1 MRVTR
6 TAMHK
11 LHLGVALTFL
21 FAACAATPAPP
32 RRAAAR
38 PATRTADLPVG
49 AQARTLA
56 GQALYAPALSSLE
69 LAKRSAALDAA
80 SRAWDATPGD
90 PDALIWV
97 GRRLGYLGRMR
108 EALDTFTIGVAQHP
122 GDARMLRHRGHRYIS
137 VREFELALA
146 DLERAAKLVRGK
158 PDEVEP
164 DGMPNKSGIPLET
177 LQSNIHYHL
186 GLAHFLLGE
195 WSSAE
200 TSFRDAFA
208 AARNADNQCSATH
221 WLYLSLRKQGK
232 HEQAAQAL
240 EAVRAIGDVAEYRGY
255 FELCRGYLGE
265 MSLDEVFERARARGG
280 VEFATCGFGAAQWH
294 AFEGQAARSREILD
308 QVLASEN
315 PFAFGF
321 LAAEAERAAAAAPS
335 PANSVPS
342 AAR

>member
-1 MRVTR
+1 
-6 TAMHK
+6 MHTST
-11 LHLGVALTFL
+11 LGVALTLFL
-21 FAACAATPAPP
+21 AACAAPPAQPQ
-32 RRAAAR
+32 RVAAR
-38 PATRTADLPVG
+38 ALTAPAALPVG
-49 AQARTLA
+49 AQACTLQ
-56 GQALYAPALSSLE
+56 GRPLYAPALSALE
-69 LAKRSAALDAA
+69 FAKRSAALDVAR
-80 SRAWDATPGD
+80 RAWDAAPGD

-122 GDARMLRHRGHRYIS
+122 GDARMWRHRGHRYIS

-146 DLERAAKLVRGK
+146 DLEHAAQLVRGK

-164 DGMPNKSGIPLET
+164 DGMPNKSGVPLET
-177 LQSNIHYHL
+177 LQSNVHYHL
-186 GLAHFLLGE
+186 GLARFLARDWRG
-195 WSSAE
+195 AE
-200 TSFRDAFA
+200 RAFRDAFA

-221 WLYLSLRKQGK
+221 WLYLSLRKQGE
-232 HEQAAQAL
+232 HAQAARAL
-240 EAVRAIGDVAEYRGY
+240 EAVRSVGDVVEYRGY

-294 AFEGQAARSREILD
+294 AFEGRAERSREILD

-321 LAAEAERAAAAAPS
+321 IAAEAERAAVAAQP
-335 PANSVPS
+335 PPNNSRSTP
-342 AAR
+342 R

>member
-1 MRVTR
+1 
-6 TAMHK
+6 MHT
-11 LHLGVALTFL
+11 LHIGVALTFL
-21 FAACAATPAPP
+21 IAACAAMPKSP

-38 PATRTADLPVG
+38 PVARNVDLPLG

-56 GQALYAPALSSLE
+56 GRPLPAPALSSLE
-69 LAKRSAALDAA
+69 LAKRGAALDAA
-80 SRAWDATPGD
+80 RQAWDAAPGD
-90 PDALIWV
+90 PEALIWV

-122 GDARMLRHRGHRYIS
+122 EDARMLRHRGHRFIS

-146 DLERAAKLVRGK
+146 DLERAAELVRGR

-186 GLAHFLLGE
+186 GLARFLLGD
-195 WSSAE
+195 WRGAE
-200 TSFRDAFA
+200 AAFRDAFA

-221 WLYLSLRKQGK
+221 WLYLSLRKQGE
-232 HEQAAQAL
+232 HALAAQAL
-240 EAVRAIGDVAEYRGY
+240 EAVRSNGEVIEYRGY

-265 MSLDEVFERARARGG
+265 LTLDDVFERARALGG
-280 VEFATCGFGAAQWH
+280 VEFATCGFGAASWH
-294 AFEGQAARSREILD
+294 AFEGHAERAREILD

-321 LAAEAERAAAAAPS
+321 IAAEAERAS
-335 PANSVPS
+335 SS
-342 AAR
+342 SGAAR

>member
-1 MRVTR
+1 
-6 TAMHK
+6 MHQ
-11 LHLGVALTFL
+11 LNLGLALTL
-21 FAACAATPAPP
+21 CVVACAAPPTPL

-38 PATRTADLPVG
+38 SPQRSSQLPVG

-56 GQALYAPALSSLE
+56 GRALPAPPLSALD
-69 LAKRSAALDAA
+69 LAKRGAALDAA
-80 SRAWDATPGD
+80 RTAWDAAPGD

-108 EALDTFTIGVAQHP
+108 EALDTFTIGVALHP

-146 DLERAAKLVRGK
+146 DLERAAELVRGK

-164 DGMPNKSGIPLET
+164 DGVPNKSGVPLET

-186 GLAHFLLGE
+186 GLARFLLGD
-195 WSSAE
+195 WRGAE
-200 TSFRDAFA
+200 AAFRDAFA

-221 WLYLSLRKQGK
+221 WLYLSLRKQGE
-232 HEQAAQAL
+232 HAQAAQAL
-240 EAVRAIGDVAEYRGY
+240 EAVRAIGDVVEYRGY

-265 MSLDEVFERARARGG
+265 LSLDDVFERARARGG
-280 VEFATCGFGAAQWH
+280 VEFATCGFGAASWH
-294 AFEGQAARSREILD
+294 AFEGQAERSREILD
-308 QVLASEN
+308 QVLAGEN

-321 LAAEAERAAAAAPS
+321 IAAEAERAAAVAQS
-335 PANSVPS
+335 PANNSRS